1 MKIKQTLINIHRSP
15 YTEHERV
22 KSFFEVSDNILSL
35 YSGKAVETGDFNIN
49 LINENQTT
57 NIKDVQRRNM
67 KELR

>member
-1 MKIKQTLINIHRSP
+1 MKIKQTLININRSP